1 MYKFKYIYIYFC
13 FFWLR
18 KLPEYYF
25 LAQAFANLHGKRR
38 QGHLFE
44 KQGFIYMLQTCK
56 HDTANLYATGL

>member
-1 MYKFKYIYIYFC
+1 MNHGSPLFPTIYIYIYICVCMFFF

-38 QGHLFE
+38 QG
-44 KQGFIYMLQTCK
+44 KFI
-56 HDTANLYATGL
+56 